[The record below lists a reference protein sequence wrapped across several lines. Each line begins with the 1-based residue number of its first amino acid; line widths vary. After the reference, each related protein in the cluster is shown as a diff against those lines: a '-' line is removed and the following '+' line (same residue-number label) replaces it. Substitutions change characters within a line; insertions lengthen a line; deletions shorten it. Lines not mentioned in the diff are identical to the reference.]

1 MSVGIDVALRR
12 GFHKLTAHDMAAKC
26 RAMLDARPICDF
38 AALEPGKTYCYKPL
52 YGNRFEL
59 VTIGEVT
66 AKRTQAVASVDG
78 CEPRRIYKGS
88 YTGTFAELDADLVA
102 LAGITHEIVV
112 KAAVDAGLDVPPVV
126 RREYPGLFAEIP
138 ERFANGRFCAVERVQ
153 QALQPAPF
161 QREPVS
167 VADIDKFIEH
177 AHYLIATARCE
188 RTRRAALNPD
198 MGQDYDQMYNDHMGD
213 IDFYRWLRR
222 LVDVGGVF
230 HVPVSKEAPGIAV
243 RRAKSE

>member
-1 MSVGIDVALRR
+1 MSETGTDVALRK
-12 GFHKLTAHDMAAKC
+12 GFHKLSGYDMTAKC
-26 RAMLDARPICDF
+26 RAMLDARPTCEF
-38 AALEPGKTYCYKPL
+38 ASLEAGKTYCYKPP

-59 VTIGEVT
+59 LTIGEVT
-66 AKRTQAVASVDG
+66 PKRTQAVASIDG
-78 CEPRRIYKGS
+78 GALRRIYKGS

-102 LAGITHEIVV
+102 LAGITHEMVV
-112 KAAVDAGLDVPPVV
+112 KAAVNAGLDVPPVV
-126 RREYPGLFAEIP
+126 RREYPSLFIEIP
-138 ERFANGRFCAVERVQ
+138 ERFANGRFSASEHVK

-167 VADIDKFIEH
+167 VADMDKFIEH

-198 MGQDYDQMYNDHMGD
+198 IGRDYDRMYNDHMSD

-222 LVDVGGVF
+222 LVDLGGVF
-230 HVPVSKEAPGIAV
+230 HVPMSATNNA
-243 RRAKSE
+243 RRLPV